1 MNVRTRANEA
11 MGVDMGTR
19 PLILRV
25 AMLFG
30 VIMASLLGTTSAQST
45 GTCANRTT
53 TKSLEVVLRQ
63 GETVEVAPGV
73 LALFGSDVGQ
83 SGAVGPYIA
92 ERANIALDTY
102 GCTASAVPDSFQGGV
117 LVVTRGECE
126 FITKA
131 RVAQAAGAK
140 ALIIVSTGEEFTTM
154 TCNTDEEVSIIVAM
168 VAGRSGEAIWESTAS
183 SEKTTIMIDATAAVP
198 SSFDFVASTALV
210 GMALLTIVLG
220 GVWSLKD
227 KRYAGISKGS
237 SSQGGIGDD
246 SSTHEGVE
254 INEYSALYFVIMA
267 SVVLLVLFYSM
278 QHWIFVAMRLIFAFA
293 SFQGLQVIIFE
304 GFASVRGA
312 SNSRENHVLLPVLG
326 AVHHLS
332 IPAGIVAGLIVST
345 WLIFQT
351 AAWSWVL
358 QNIMGLS
365 FLVNILRLVHL
376 PNLKVATFL
385 LGGAMLYDIFWVYV
399 QPHLFGKKSV
409 MVAVAR
415 GGDEGESLPM
425 LFLFPRLSHSGEF
438 SMLGFGDVIL
448 PGLLIVHNL
457 LFDNRKRDFGEIN
470 YYYFFWS
477 LLAYAVG
484 MSLTFTALYFEVGG
498 QGGQPALTYLVPTVV
513 GTSMLLGWKH
523 GNLGEMWNGHDGYD
537 VLPSETQS
545 ML

>member
-1 MNVRTRANEA
+1 MAGVVVGTRAA
-11 MGVDMGTR
+11 
-19 PLILRV
+19 ILRV
-25 AMLFG
+25 VTVMA
-30 VIMASLLGTTSAQST
+30 VIMASLLSTTAAQST
-45 GTCANRTT
+45 GTCVNRTT
-53 TKSLEVVLRQ
+53 TKSLEIQLTQ
-63 GETVEVAPGV
+63 GEMIAVAPGV
-73 LALFGSDVGQ
+73 LALFGLDVGE
-83 SGAVGPYIA
+83 SGPVGPFIA
-92 ERANIALDTY
+92 ERANVASDAY
-102 GCTASAVPDSFQGGV
+102 GCTAAAVPESFKGGA
-117 LVVTRGECE
+117 LVVARGECE

-131 RVAQAAGAK
+131 RVAQEAGAK
-140 ALIIVSTGEEFTTM
+140 ALVIVSPGEEFTTL
-154 TCNTDEEVSIIVAM
+154 TCDTDDAVSIFVTM
-168 VAGRSGEAIWESTAS
+168 VAGQAGESIWQSTAS
-183 SEKTTIMIDATAAVP
+183 AETSTIMIDIAVTP
-198 SSFDFVASTALV
+198 SSFDFVASGALV

-220 GVWSLKD
+220 GIWSLKD
-227 KRYAGISKGS
+227 KRYAGTSKGTS
-237 SSQGGIGDD
+237 SGGIGDD
-246 SSTHEGVE
+246 SNSREGVE

-278 QHWIFVAMRLIFAFA
+278 QHWIFVAMRIIFAFA
-293 SFQGLQVIIFE
+293 SFQGLQVILFE
-304 GFASVRGA
+304 GFASARGS
-312 SNSRENHVLLPVLG
+312 SNSRENHVLLPIIG
-326 AVHHLS
+326 AVHFLS

-345 WLIFQT
+345 WLIFQNAT
-351 AAWSWVL
+351 WSWIL
-358 QNIMGLS
+358 QDIMGLS

-438 SMLGFGDVIL
+438 SMLGYGDVIL

-484 MSLTFTALYFEVGG
+484 MSLTFIALYFEVGG